1 MEAFLLPAPRF
12 SAATNTGLTRFDHP
26 FSDSEIVITMLSSS
40 NNFPTTK
47 VLNVGNYSDGLERLI
62 GNSEPP
68 AAVTRR
74 RDFDPDFEPGFGSQA
89 LAGLRILVVDDE
101 PDCATL
107 TGYLLSQWGADVK
120 VVISASDALEVFERY
135 EEWPPD
141 ILVSDIQMPAIDG
154 YGLMRRVRKM
164 DPDRGGNIPAIA
176 LTAYTRAEDRIRAL
190 VAGFQI
196 HIAKP
201 FEPVE
206 LLTVVESIVNRR
218 TEDRRSRIED

>member
-1 MEAFLLPAPRF
+1 
-12 SAATNTGLTRFDHP
+12 
-26 FSDSEIVITMLSSS
+26 MLSSS
-40 NNFPTTK
+40 TNILKRT
-47 VLNVGNYSDGLERLI
+47 VLNIDNYPDGRERLVEK
-62 GNSEPP
+62 NQSP
-68 AAVTRR
+68 AAVTRHW
-74 RDFDPDFEPGFGSQA
+74 DCDPDYESGLGSQA
-89 LAGLRILVVDDE
+89 LSGLRILVVDDE

-107 TGYLLSQWGADVK
+107 TGYMLSQWGADVK

-141 ILVSDIQMPAIDG
+141 ILISDIQMPAIDG

-164 DPDRGGNIPAIA
+164 DPDRGGKIPAIA
-176 LTAYTRAEDRIRAL
+176 LTAYTRVEDRIRAL

-218 TEDRRSRIED
+218 TNDRGSRIEN

>member
-1 MEAFLLPAPRF
+1 
-12 SAATNTGLTRFDHP
+12 
-26 FSDSEIVITMLSSS
+26 MLSSS
-40 NNFPTTK
+40 KILPSTK
-47 VLNVGNYSDGLERLI
+47 VINIDNYLDGRERHF
-62 GNSEPP
+62 GKSEPP
-68 AAVTRR
+68 AAIARN
-74 RDFDPDFEPGFGSQA
+74 RDCDPDNEPCPDSQA

-120 VVISASDALEVFERY
+120 VVISANEALEVFERY

-154 YGLMRRVRKM
+154 YGLIRRVRKM

-176 LTAYTRAEDRIRAL
+176 LTAYTRVEDRIRAL

-206 LLTVVESIVNRR
+206 LLTVVESILNRR
-218 TEDRRSRIED
+218 ANDR

>member
-12 SAATNTGLTRFDHP
+12 SAGTNTGLTRFDHP
-26 FSDSEIVITMLSSS
+26 FSDSEIVITMFSSS

-74 RDFDPDFEPGFGSQA
+74 RDFDPDYEPGLGSQA

>member
-1 MEAFLLPAPRF
+1 
-12 SAATNTGLTRFDHP
+12 
-26 FSDSEIVITMLSSS
+26 MLSSS
-40 NNFPTTK
+40 TNIPTKT
-47 VLNVGNYSDGLERLI
+47 VLNIDNYPDGRERLI
-62 GNSEPP
+62 EKSESL
-68 AAVTRR
+68 AAVTRHW
-74 RDFDPDFEPGFGSQA
+74 DCDPDYEPGLGSQA

-141 ILVSDIQMPAIDG
+141 ILISDIQMPAIDG

-164 DPDRGGNIPAIA
+164 DPDRGGNTPAIA
-176 LTAYTRAEDRIRAL
+176 LTAYTRVEDRIRAL

-201 FEPVE
+201 FDPVE
-206 LLTVVESIVNRR
+206 LLTVVESVVNRR
-218 TEDRRSRIED
+218 TEDRRSRIKD

>member
-1 MEAFLLPAPRF
+1 
-12 SAATNTGLTRFDHP
+12 
-26 FSDSEIVITMLSSS
+26 MLSSS
-40 NNFPTTK
+40 TNIPTRT
-47 VLNVGNYSDGLERLI
+47 VLNIDNNPDGRERLVEK
-62 GNSEPP
+62 SESL
-68 AAVTRR
+68 AAVTRH
-74 RDFDPDFEPGFGSQA
+74 RDCDLDYEPSHSSQA

-120 VVISASDALEVFERY
+120 VAISANDALEFFERY

-141 ILVSDIQMPAIDG
+141 ILISDIQMPAIDG

-164 DPDRGGNIPAIA
+164 DPDRGGKIPAIA
-176 LTAYTRAEDRIRAL
+176 LTAYTRVEDRIRAL

-218 TEDRRSRIED
+218 I

>member
-1 MEAFLLPAPRF
+1 
-12 SAATNTGLTRFDHP
+12 
-26 FSDSEIVITMLSSS
+26 MLSSS
-40 NNFPTTK
+40 TNIPTRT
-47 VLNVGNYSDGLERLI
+47 VLNIDNYPDGRERLVQK
-62 GNSEPP
+62 SESLV
-68 AAVTRR
+68 AVTRH
-74 RDFDPDFEPGFGSQA
+74 RDCDPDYEPGLGSQA

-107 TGYLLSQWGADVK
+107 TGYMLSEWGADVK
-120 VVISASDALEVFERY
+120 VAISANDALEVFERY

-141 ILVSDIQMPAIDG
+141 ILISDIQMPAIDG

-176 LTAYTRAEDRIRAL
+176 LTAYTRVEDRIRAL

-206 LLTVVESIVNRR
+206 LLTVVESVVNRR
-218 TEDRRSRIED
+218 TNDRGSRIEN

>member
-1 MEAFLLPAPRF
+1 MF
-12 SAATNTGLTRFDHP
+12 
-26 FSDSEIVITMLSSS
+26 SSS
-40 NNFPTTK
+40 TNIPTRT
-47 VLNVGNYSDGLERLI
+47 VLNIDNYPEGRERLVEK
-62 GNSEPP
+62 SESL
-68 AAVTRR
+68 AAVTRH
-74 RDFDPDFEPGFGSQA
+74 RDFDPDYEPGLSSQA

-120 VVISASDALEVFERY
+120 VVISASEALEVFERY

-164 DPDRGGNIPAIA
+164 DPDRGGTIPAIA
-176 LTAYTRAEDRIRAL
+176 LTAYTRVEDRIRAL

-218 TEDRRSRIED
+218 TEGRGSRVEN

>member
-1 MEAFLLPAPRF
+1 M
-12 SAATNTGLTRFDHP
+12 
-26 FSDSEIVITMLSSS
+26 
-40 NNFPTTK
+40 
-47 VLNVGNYSDGLERLI
+47 VLNIDNYPDGRGRMVEKNL
-62 GNSEPP
+62 SF
-68 AAVTRR
+68 AAITRHW
-74 RDFDPDFEPGFGSQA
+74 DCDPDYDPGLVSQA

-120 VVISASDALEVFERY
+120 VAISASEALEVFERY
-135 EEWPPD
+135 DEWPPD

-164 DPDRGGNIPAIA
+164 DPDRGGKIPAIA
-176 LTAYTRAEDRIRAL
+176 LTAHTRVEDRIRAL

-201 FEPVE
+201 FEPLE
-206 LLTVVESIVNRR
+206 LLTVVESIVNRGTR
-218 TEDRRSRIED
+218 L

>member
-1 MEAFLLPAPRF
+1 
-12 SAATNTGLTRFDHP
+12 
-26 FSDSEIVITMLSSS
+26 MLSSS
-40 NNFPTTK
+40 TNIPTRT
-47 VLNVGNYSDGLERLI
+47 VLNIDKFPDGRERLVDK
-62 GNSEPP
+62 SESL
-68 AAVTRR
+68 AAVTRHW
-74 RDFDPDFEPGFGSQA
+74 DCDPNYEPGLGSQS

-120 VVISASDALEVFERY
+120 VVISASEALEVFERY

-176 LTAYTRAEDRIRAL
+176 LTAYTRVEDRIRAL

-201 FEPVE
+201 FDPVE

-218 TEDRRSRIED
+218 AEDRRSRIEDRG